1 MKLVIK
7 KGQFRKIP
15 SSINYLIIYAHSV
28 AFDFYYYI
36 HVLQQQKKPY
46 KSITKT
52 FNQTN
57 LPIKLIG
64 RITMH
69 YLAHLADLDYSSLR
83 SEIYDDISHKQNK
96 NN

>member
-1 MKLVIK
+1 M
-7 KGQFRKIP
+7 
-15 SSINYLIIYAHSV
+15 YAHSV

-36 HVLQQQKKPY
+36 HVLQQQQKTIQ
-46 KSITKT
+46 ITKT

-83 SEIYDDISHKQNK
+83 SEIYMMDDISHKIKTIRINLPTIQN
-96 NN
+96 